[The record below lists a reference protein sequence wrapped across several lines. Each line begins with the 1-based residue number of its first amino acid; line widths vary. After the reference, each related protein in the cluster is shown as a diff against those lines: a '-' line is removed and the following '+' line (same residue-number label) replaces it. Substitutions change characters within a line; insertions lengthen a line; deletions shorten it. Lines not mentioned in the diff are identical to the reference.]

1 MLSKKIKRFFSG
13 RVLTT
18 VFATTSIVVI
28 FFIFVFIFYQ
38 GLPAFREI
46 GLMEFLLGTEWRPTG
61 SPPSFG
67 VLPLFYGSLLVT
79 GLALFISVPLGIFGA
94 IYIHEV
100 AHPSLRDILKPVSE
114 ILAGVPSVIYGFFG
128 LVVLVP
134 WVKETFGLP
143 VGETA
148 FTAGIILGIMV
159 LPIIISVS
167 EDAMRA
173 VPRKYK
179 RASLA
184 LGATRWQTMTKVV
197 IPSAA
202 PGISSS
208 IILAFGRAIGET
220 IAVMMVVGGSPI
232 MPTTIFKPVRPM
244 PATIAAEMGEI
255 AYGSTHFHA
264 LFAIGIFLLVTTFV
278 TNYVA
283 KKIMTRGVVEE

>member
-1 MLSKKIKRFFSG
+1 MNRRLKKIFSG
-13 RVLTT
+13 KVLATI
-18 VFATTSIVVI
+18 FATTSIVVT

-38 GLPAFREI
+38 GLPAFEEI
-46 GLMEFLLGTEWRPTG
+46 GILDFLLGTEWRPTG

-67 VLPLFYGSLLVT
+67 ILPLFYGSLLVT
-79 GLALFISVPLGIFGA
+79 GLALLVSVPIGIFGA

-100 AHPSLRDILKPVSE
+100 AHSKVRKLLKPISE

-167 EDAMRA
+167 EDAMSS
-173 VPRKYK
+173 VPEKY
-179 RASLA
+179 RSASLA

-202 PGISSS
+202 SGISSS

-220 IAVMMVVGGSPI
+220 IAVMMIVGGSPI
-232 MPTTIFKPVRPM
+232 MPLTIFKPVRPM

-264 LFAIGIFLLVTTFV
+264 LFAIGIILLTTTFV

-283 KKIMTRGVVEE
+283 KKIMTRGIIEE

>member
-1 MLSKKIKRFFSG
+1 MNRRLKKIFSG
-13 RVLTT
+13 KVLATI
-18 VFATTSIVVI
+18 FATTSIVVT

-38 GLPAFREI
+38 GLPAFEEI
-46 GLMEFLLGTEWRPTG
+46 GILDFLLGTEWRPTG

-67 VLPLFYGSLLVT
+67 ILPLFYGSLLVT
-79 GLALFISVPLGIFGA
+79 GLALLVSVPIGIFGA

-100 AHPSLRDILKPVSE
+100 AHSKVRKLLKPISE

-167 EDAMRA
+167 EDAMSS
-173 VPRKYK
+173 VPEKY
-179 RASLA
+179 RSASLA

-202 PGISSS
+202 SGISSS

-220 IAVMMVVGGSPI
+220 IAVMMIVGGSPI
-232 MPTTIFKPVRPM
+232 MPLTIFKPVRPM

-264 LFAIGIFLLVTTFV
+264 LFAIGIILLTTTFV

-283 KKIMTRGVVEE
+283 KKIMTRGVIEE

>member
-1 MLSKKIKRFFSG
+1 MNRRLKKIFSG
-13 RVLTT
+13 KVLATI
-18 VFATTSIVVI
+18 FATTSIVVT

-38 GLPAFREI
+38 GVPAFEEI
-46 GLMEFLLGTEWRPTG
+46 GILDFLLGTEWRPTG

-67 VLPLFYGSLLVT
+67 ILPLFYGSLLVT
-79 GLALFISVPLGIFGA
+79 GLALLVSVPIGIFGA

-100 AHPSLRDILKPVSE
+100 AHSKVRKLLKPISE

-167 EDAMRA
+167 EDAMSS
-173 VPRKYK
+173 VPEKY
-179 RASLA
+179 RSASLA

-202 PGISSS
+202 SGISSS

-220 IAVMMVVGGSPI
+220 IAVMMIVGGSPI
-232 MPTTIFKPVRPM
+232 MPLTIFKPVRPM

-264 LFAIGIFLLVTTFV
+264 LFAIGIILLTTTFV

-283 KKIMTRGVVEE
+283 KKIMTRGVIEE